1 MRGDV
6 YRLRVPRDARGHEQ
20 RRARYAVVLQA
31 DELAALSTWIVA
43 PTSTS
48 APARSF
54 RPEIDLDGTTTRVV
68 VDQLTAVDHLS
79 RLGDFAGRLAAA
91 ELVEVDRAA
100 WLVLGLFRSGTV
112 SEPTTY

>member
-1 MRGDV
+1 MRRSNG
-6 YRLRVPRDARGHEQ
+6 PSQ
-20 RRARYAVVLQA
+20 RQVA
-31 DELAALSTWIVA
+31 ELAALSTWIVA

-91 ELVEVDRAA
+91 ELVEVDHAA
-100 WLVLGLFRSGTV
+100 WLVLGLFRSGTI